1 MDAVRYWGM
10 LERPFEPTLNGRFYF
25 PSSAHAEALARLQ
38 LLAEDGSLG
47 FGLLSGEIGCGKTFT
62 AYVFASTLDPRR
74 FSAVFIENANL
85 GFTCI
90 LDQVNCAL
98 GDRRPNG
105 SVPTRYELLM
115 EFRHLLSARVLARRA
130 HLVIVLDEAQQLS
143 REDLSELRCLTNT
156 WGPGR
161 GALSVVLIGQPELR
175 AHVKNMPAVDTR
187 VGLRYHLGLLDP
199 TDVAEYVTHRCRSAG
214 HATGNI
220 FTDEALRVLA
230 AASHGMPREINRIA
244 KLSMLHAAGRGVKI
258 IAADEV
264 AAVADDER
272 NEAA

>member
-1 MDAVRYWGM
+1 MDAARHFGM
-10 LERPFEPTLNGRFYF
+10 LQRPFEPTLNGRFYF

-85 GFTCI
+85 GFSCI
-90 LDQVNCAL
+90 LDQVNCTL
-98 GDRRPNG
+98 GDRRPDG
-105 SVPTRYELLM
+105 AVRTRYQLLM

-130 HLVIVLDEAQQLS
+130 HLVIVLDEAQELS
-143 REDLSELRCLTNT
+143 HEDLAEFRCLTNT

-161 GALSVVLIGQPELR
+161 GALSVVLVGQPELR
-175 AHVKNMPAVDTR
+175 TNVRNMPAVNTR
-187 VGLRYHLGLLDP
+187 VGLRYHLGLMECA
-199 TDVAEYVTHRCRSAG
+199 DVAEYVTHRCRSAG
-214 HATGNI
+214 HPTGRV
-220 FTDEALRVLA
+220 FTEEALSCLA
-230 AASHGMPREINRIA
+230 SASGGMPREINRLA
-244 KLSMLHAAGRGVKI
+244 KLSMLYAAGRGMKI

-264 AAVADDER
+264 AAVASDER